1 MWSSQRG
8 MSMVELLTVMT
19 VAGLLMALAGEGFVS
34 AASHYR
40 AKGMAAEVA
49 GELRAARYLA
59 LMRGERLRVVFDV
72 GDMTVRTEP
81 ADRPNETI
89 RRYDYHG
96 KGVTFER
103 LPSGAAVTFYPSGR
117 TASPATMILRN
128 SRQQQWKITVS
139 LTGKVS
145 LS

>member
-19 VAGLLMALAGEGFVS
+19 VAGLLVALAGEGFVS

-59 LMRGERLRVVFDV
+59 LMRGERLKVVFDV
-72 GDMTVRTEP
+72 EQMKIRTEP
-81 ADRPNETI
+81 ADRPNESI
-89 RRYDYHG
+89 RQYDYQG
-96 KGVTFER
+96 KGITFER
-103 LPSGAAVTFYPSGR
+103 LPSGPSVTFYPSGR
-117 TASPATMILRN
+117 TASPATIILRN

>member
-1 MWSSQRG
+1 
-8 MSMVELLTVMT
+8 MSMVELLTVLA
-19 VAGLLMALAGEGFVS
+19 VVGLLMALAGEGFVS

-40 AKGMAAEVA
+40 AKGTAAEVA

-72 GDMTVRTEP
+72 DQMKMRTEP
-81 ADRPNETI
+81 ADRPNEPI
-89 RRYDYHG
+89 RQYDYRG
-96 KGVTFER
+96 KGVSFER
-103 LPSGAAVTFYPSGR
+103 LPSGPSVMFYPSGR
-117 TASPATMILRN
+117 TASPATIVLRN
-128 SRQQQWKITVS
+128 SRREEWKITVS